1 MTSLNKVIGDSNGA
15 ASNAT
20 MHAFRA
26 FRHFPGLMQSVSAI
40 ETLTSTNA
48 ISTSSANVKANRK
61 HQEKLRPIKLKSTHK
76 LESLTHSAYSE
87 INAIRNVKMMLL
99 KERAKLREE
108 AAAER
113 PRMREKNSNPLKSA
127 QKKLQK
133 VSLKYGKFLIL
144 LTIHY
149 LFNLISSYH
158 ATFYSTDKLRTT
170 DDLAGFKGGPG
181 LTLTE
186 FETQLKRCLNVNLS
200 SEEVNALFVSMDVDN
215 SKTIDGVEFT
225 RYFLR
230 LGNEARANIRLQAAK
245 IAEEQRRLD
254 EERRIEEEIKQAQ
267 FEAAQVGDF
276 TEEEADLA
284 MLKLAE
290 QAHLYDEKSFIDQIF
305 LQYFECFLTP
315 YEFKMQLSKSFHITL
330 SSAELGALVK
340 RFGTRDGKYCIDG
353 QAFCIQFL
361 QIHQK
366 EILRHDRDMEK
377 TFRLKKLL
385 ADRAKQLDIQLFPRA
400 LGR

>member
-1 MTSLNKVIGDSNGA
+1 
-15 ASNAT
+15 
-20 MHAFRA
+20 
-26 FRHFPGLMQSVSAI
+26 
-40 ETLTSTNA
+40 
-48 ISTSSANVKANRK
+48 
-61 HQEKLRPIKLKSTHK
+61 
-76 LESLTHSAYSE
+76 
-87 INAIRNVKMMLL
+87 
-99 KERAKLREE
+99 
-108 AAAER
+108 
-113 PRMREKNSNPLKSA
+113 
-127 QKKLQK
+127 
-133 VSLKYGKFLIL
+133 
-144 LTIHY
+144 
-149 LFNLISSYH
+149 
-158 ATFYSTDKLRTT
+158 
-170 DDLAGFKGGPG
+170 
-181 LTLTE
+181 
-186 FETQLKRCLNVNLS
+186 
-200 SEEVNALFVSMDVDN
+200 MDVDN